1 MTAET
6 KHEADRIRSAIV
18 TIIFTVFALALG
30 DAIIKGVSASFTLWQ
45 IFFLRSA
52 IAAPILV
59 AVLKTR
65 KQLTFILPNHFWWT
79 MLRSLMLTLMWVT
92 YYASLPHVNLSVAAA
107 AYYTLPLF
115 ITIFAS
121 VFLGDTIG
129 KIGWLAIALG
139 FVGVLMVLQPR
150 IEDFNWYALLPVSS
164 AILYALAMVLTR
176 SRCKSENV
184 IVLSL
189 WLNLMMLFT
198 GAILTLVLM
207 LLQPSPQVVEGQEF
221 LFGPWSEMS
230 DKEWVVIGILSV
242 AILVGSVGAAY
253 AYQNGPPATIATF
266 DFAYVAFAV
275 LWGVVMFQEI
285 PSAVGAIGMFLIVF
299 AGILAVRAK
308 GRSHTPPNKERNA
321 DSGAGAPPPVR

>member
-1 MTAET
+1 MP
-6 KHEADRIRSAIV
+6 DRTRSAVV
-18 TIIFTVFALALG
+18 TIIITVFALALG

-52 IAAPILV
+52 IVVSILVVVHKTRQRDTPILP
-59 AVLKTR
+59 K
-65 KQLTFILPNHFWWT
+65 HFWWT
-79 MLRSLMLTLMWVT
+79 VSRSLMLTLMWVT

-115 ITIFAS
+115 ITIFAA

-164 AILYALAMVLTR
+164 AILYALAMILTR
-176 SRCKSENV
+176 SHCKSENV
-184 IVLSL
+184 LVLSL
-189 WLNLMMLFT
+189 WLNLTMLFT
-198 GAILTLVLM
+198 GAAITLVLV
-207 LLQPSPQVVEGQEF
+207 LVQPGSQVIEGQEF
-221 LFGPWSEMS
+221 LVGPWSEMS
-230 DKEWVVIGILSV
+230 AKEWVAIGILSV
-242 AILVGSVGAAY
+242 AILVGSIGAAY

-285 PSAVGAIGMFLIVF
+285 PSAVGAGGMILIVF
-299 AGILAVRAK
+299 AGILAVRSKA
-308 GRSHTPPNKERNA
+308 GQRRSSKEH
-321 DSGAGAPPPVR
+321 V

>member
-1 MTAET
+1 MITAET
-6 KHEADRIRSAIV
+6 RLAPDRTRSAVV

-52 IAAPILV
+52 VVIPILV
-59 AVLKTR
+59 VTLKSR
-65 KQLTFILPNHFWWT
+65 QWHAPIRPKHFWWT
-79 MLRSLMLTLMWVT
+79 VLRSLLLTLMWVT
-92 YYASLPHVNLSVAAA
+92 YYASLPHINLSVAAA

-115 ITIFAS
+115 ITIFAA

-164 AILYALAMVLTR
+164 AILYALAMILTR

-184 IVLSL
+184 LVLSL
-189 WLNLMMLFT
+189 WLNLAMFFT
-198 GAILTLVLM
+198 GAVITLALM
-207 LLQPSPQVVEGQEF
+207 LVQQSPQVVGGQEF
-221 LFGPWSEMS
+221 LVGPWAEMGA
-230 DKEWVVIGILSV
+230 KEWAAIGVLSV
-242 AILVGSVGAAY
+242 AILVGSIGAAY
-253 AYQNGPPATIATF
+253 AYQNGAPATIATF

-275 LWGVVMFQEI
+275 LWGVVIFQEV
-285 PSAVGAIGMFLIVF
+285 PSAVGAAGMFLIVF
-299 AGILAVRAK
+299 AGILAVRSKAK
-308 GRSHTPPNKERNA
+308 CQTPPNKGLQSDPAKLER
-321 DSGAGAPPPVR
+321 